1 MQPGQPNSSTAASN
15 SGLPPVEPPSGRF
28 IAQLFVV
35 PGLIVLVVVMVL
47 MGLFYL
53 TSRQSPEY
61 FLRQLDSDN
70 ADIRWRGAAD
80 LAQILKRP
88 EAGSLRWKADSHFAL
103 ELAQRLRTSLD
114 ELYRTEKETAEQIT
128 RTEQQA
134 QAAGRA
140 PSPAEIDAAW
150 RKVATLRNHVSFL
163 ASALGDLHVPV
174 GVPLLAEMCMR
185 EQSPDLKGN
194 TLQRRK
200 ALWSLANLGAN
211 TRGFTRLPAEKQAE
225 ILAAL
230 RAEGAGSEARAAWA
244 RTALFYLDGS
254 GGSETAIVHVDVV
267 LARCAEAQDR
277 YLREQ
282 VALAFNFW
290 DGPLAEPTLLK
301 LARDDGHGTSIGV
314 VGLDNGV
321 FE

>member
-1 MQPGQPNSSTAASN
+1 MQPGQPHPSASVPPPQP
-15 SGLPPVEPPSGRF
+15 GLPPVEPPSGRF
-28 IAQLFVV
+28 IAQLFIV

-88 EAGSLRWKADSHFAL
+88 EAGSLRWKADAHFAL
-103 ELAQRLRTSLD
+103 ELAERLRLSLD
-114 ELYRTEKETAEQIT
+114 ELYRSEKETGEQVS
-128 RTEQQA
+128 RMEQQEK
-134 QAAGRA
+134 AAGRTPNEA
-140 PSPAEIDAAW
+140 QIDAQW
-150 RKVATLRNHVSFL
+150 RKIAPLRNHVSFL

-174 GVPLLAEMCMR
+174 GVPLLAEICTH

-194 TLQRRK
+194 TMQRRK

-211 TRGFTRLPAEKQAE
+211 TRGFNKLAPEKQAE
-225 ILAAL
+225 VLAVL
-230 RAEGAGSEARAAWA
+230 RDESAGSQPRAAWA
-244 RTALFYLDGS
+244 RTALHYIAPGD
-254 GGSETAIVHVDVV
+254 TATGEVVHVDAV

-301 LARDDGHGTSIGV
+301 LAQDDGHGTLIGV
-314 VGLDNGV
+314 T
-321 FE
+321 EPE

>member
-114 ELYRTEKETAEQIT
+114 ELYRTEKETAEQ
-128 RTEQQA
+128 
-134 QAAGRA
+134 
-140 PSPAEIDAAW
+140 
-150 RKVATLRNHVSFL
+150 
-163 ASALGDLHVPV
+163 
-174 GVPLLAEMCMR
+174 
-185 EQSPDLKGN
+185 
-194 TLQRRK
+194 
-200 ALWSLANLGAN
+200 
-211 TRGFTRLPAEKQAE
+211 QAE

-254 GGSETAIVHVDVV
+254 GGSDTAIVHVDVL

>member
-1 MQPGQPNSSTAASN
+1 MQPGQPNPSTAAPN
-15 SGLPPVEPPSGRF
+15 RGLPPVEPPSGRF

-88 EAGSLRWKADSHFAL
+88 EAGSLRWKADAHFAL
-103 ELAQRLRTSLD
+103 EIAQRLRLSLD
-114 ELYRTEKETAEQIT
+114 ELYRTEKEIGEQIT
-128 RTEQQA
+128 HREQQA
-134 QAAGRA
+134 KAANGTVSA
-140 PSPAEIDAAW
+140 AEIDAAW
-150 RKVATLRNHVSFL
+150 RKAAPLRNHVSFL
-163 ASALGDLHVPV
+163 ASALGDLHVPA
-174 GVPLLAEMCMR
+174 GVPLLAEMCTR
-185 EQSPDLKGN
+185 AQAPDVKGN

-211 TRGFTRLPAEKQAE
+211 TRGFTKLPAEKQAD
-225 ILAAL
+225 ILATIHD
-230 RAEGAGSEARAAWA
+230 EGAGSDARAGWA
-244 RTALFYLDGS
+244 RTALYYLDGS
-254 GGSETAIVHVDVV
+254 GAGDSAIVRVDTV
-267 LARCAEAQDR
+267 LARCAEAPDR

-301 LARDDGHGTSIGV
+301 LAHDDGHGTALGV
-314 VGLDNGV
+314 VGVENGV

>member
-1 MQPGQPNSSTAASN
+1 MQTGQPPPSTVPSSN
-15 SGLPPVEPPSGRF
+15 PGLPPVEPPSGRF

-88 EAGSLRWKADSHFAL
+88 EAGSLRWKADAHFAL
-103 ELAQRLRTSLD
+103 ELAERLRASLD
-114 ELYRTEKETAEQIT
+114 ELYRLEKETGAQIA
-128 RTEQQA
+128 RMEQQEK
-134 QAAGRA
+134 AAGRS

-150 RKVATLRNHVSFL
+150 RKVAPLRNQVSYL

-174 GVPLLAEMCMR
+174 GVPLLAEICTR
-185 EQSPDLKGN
+185 DQSPDLKGN
-194 TLQRRK
+194 TMQRRK

-211 TRGFTRLPAEKQAE
+211 TRGFCNLTADKQAE
-225 ILAAL
+225 VLAVL
-230 RAEGAGSEARAAWA
+230 REEAAGTQVRAGWA
-244 RTALFYLDGS
+244 RTALHYIAPSAAVTGDV
-254 GGSETAIVHVDVV
+254 VHVDAV
-267 LARCAEAQDR
+267 LARCADAEDR

-301 LARDDGHGTSIGV
+301 LAHDDGHGTLIGV
-314 VGLDNGV
+314 T
-321 FE
+321 EPE